1 MKPTSRAIYFV
12 HVGEYSTTILYEM
25 VSGTT
30 FSGAWKPF
38 FCNPIHDLI
47 SGPVHGPVHG
57 PVRDAVC
64 GPVRS
69 DPSFVD
75 AALERLFIG

>member
-1 MKPTSRAIYFV
+1 MKPTSRAIDFV
-12 HVGEYSTTILYEM
+12 DGGEHSTTILYEM

-47 SGPVHGPVHG
+47 RGPVHG

-64 GPVRS
+64 GPLRS